1 MVPPG
6 PPPAIAPGGPVW
18 RAIRLVLIVARN
30 GVGIVGALVFGW
42 AASTLILLYFA
53 DTLAGMW
60 AVFAAAS
67 YKFSYAD
74 PRLGVW
80 SVVEGAVSAS
90 LVAVFLMAV
99 VAVPL
104 GVPVIILFGASSIG
118 WRQLGADP
126 TLATGILV
134 VALIAIVGAVRH
146 VFTLAEGAAGDAL
159 VKRTFA
165 ILMTRWVL
173 VLIAIYSLVGIAGRA
188 ALYVVVAAYGVAG
201 AWSELDPERFTRLFP
216 DRRPPAAR

>member
-1 MVPPG
+1 MS
-6 PPPAIAPGGPVW
+6 
-18 RAIRLVLIVARN
+18 RRSAIRLVLVVARN

-42 AASTLILLYFA
+42 SASTLVLLYFA

-60 AVFAAAS
+60 AVFAAAG

-104 GVPVIILFGASSIG
+104 GMPVIMLFGASSVD

-126 TLATGILV
+126 TLSTGIVV
-134 VALIAIVGAVRH
+134 VALIALVGAVRH
-146 VFTLAEGAAGDAL
+146 VFALAEGEAGDA
-159 VKRTFA
+159 
-165 ILMTRWVL
+165 
-173 VLIAIYSLVGIAGRA
+173 G
-188 ALYVVVAAYGVAG
+188 
-201 AWSELDPERFTRLFP
+201 WSS
-216 DRRPPAAR
+216 RRSRS

>member
-1 MVPPG
+1 M
-6 PPPAIAPGGPVW
+6 W
-18 RAIRLVLIVARN
+18 RAIRLVLVVARN
-30 GVGIVGALVFGW
+30 GVGIVGTLVFGW
-42 AASTLILLYFA
+42 SASTLILLYFA

-60 AVFAAAS
+60 AVFAAAG
-67 YKFSYAD
+67 YKFSSAD

-90 LVAVFLMAV
+90 LVALFLTAV

-118 WRQLGADP
+118 WGQLGADP
-126 TLATGILV
+126 TLSTGILV

-159 VKRTFA
+159 VKRTFG

-173 VLIAIYSLVGIAGRA
+173 VLMAIYSLVGIAGRA

-216 DRRPPAAR
+216 ARRPPAAR

>member
-1 MVPPG
+1 MPQA
-6 PPPAIAPGGPVW
+6 PPPVIAPVGPAR
-18 RAIRLVLIVARN
+18 RAIRLVLALVRN

-42 AASTLILLYFA
+42 SVSTLILLYFA

-60 AVFAAAS
+60 AVFAAAG
-67 YKFSYAD
+67 YRFSNAD

-90 LVAVFLMAV
+90 LVAAFLIV
-99 VAVPL
+99 VIAVPL
-104 GVPVIILFGASSIG
+104 GVPVIILFGASSIDG
-118 WRQLGADP
+118 RQLGADP
-126 TLATGILV
+126 TLSTGILV

-173 VLIAIYSLVGIAGRA
+173 VLMAIYSLIGIAGRA

-216 DRRPPAAR
+216 ERRRPAAR